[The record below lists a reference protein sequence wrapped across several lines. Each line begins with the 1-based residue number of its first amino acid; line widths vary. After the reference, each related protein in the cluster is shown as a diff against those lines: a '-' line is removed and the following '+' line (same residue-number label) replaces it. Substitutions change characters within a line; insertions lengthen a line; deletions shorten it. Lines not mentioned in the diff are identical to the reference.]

1 MRTKTFV
8 NTKIRAGEKIR
19 NTRMFVKDL
28 EKYIDDIYEKEA
40 GKRKTDKGKRAQ
52 RVKKDATLEYF
63 KKTSTKELVAMFDLY
78 NLLIDAKLLIIK
90 KLDKAG
96 GLTTFLKT
104 ADGLQVTGQEGFV
117 AIDHMGKTAVK
128 LVDRLDFSNANFND
142 KYIKGWDK

>member
-1 MRTKTFV
+1 
-8 NTKIRAGEKIR
+8 
-19 NTRMFVKDL
+19 
-28 EKYIDDIYEKEA
+28 
-40 GKRKTDKGKRAQ
+40 
-52 RVKKDATLEYF
+52 
-63 KKTSTKELVAMFDLY
+63 MFDLY